1 MTEHEVKLHK
11 KLARDQ
17 LTLISLYWSDF
28 ERRLGKN
35 ELNKLINSILD
46 KKLKLDREFPDIQ
59 P

>member
-11 KLARDQ
+11 KLVRDQ
-17 LTLISLYWSDF
+17 LTLISLYWNDF